1 MELGKTLAT
10 SVRGHILKGRSKAD
24 GDAAAADP
32 KLSPLNPST
41 AALLDLYLA
50 DELPENPEE
59 WRSGPEALHHH
70 SPSPLAFLTGIGKSV
85 GGVAV
90 GVGRGGG
97 GVAVGVGRGVG
108 GVAVGVG
115 RGVGGVASGVAGA
128 ARRRIERKQ
137 KDGPGQEQTKEET
150 GEGVA

>member
-50 DELPENPEE
+50 DELPENLMRKLSEAEIAKKKEDIVRRNAELEE
-59 WRSGPEALHHH
+59 NYSKKDTLFAEARGTAETREEHIEKRVRQEFAQRKVRDADDDHMR
-70 SPSPLAFLTGIGKSV
+70 K
-85 GGVAV
+85 VA
-90 GVGRGGG
+90 R
-97 GVAVGVGRGVG
+97 
-108 GVAVGVG
+108 
-115 RGVGGVASGVAGA
+115 
-128 ARRRIERKQ
+128 
-137 KDGPGQEQTKEET
+137 
-150 GEGVA
+150 